1 MLLQRGVG
9 SPGASRAA
17 LARVESRMGFGNLT
31 DCCSNV
37 LESEKNFQMFYPNVL
52 ETEKNFPDIL
62 KLSKC
67 SKKLS
72 RFTMSLPVEFEA
84 LWTCSW
90 PRFD

>member
-52 ETEKNFPDIL
+52 ETQKNFTN
-62 KLSKC
+62 LSELFK
-67 SKKLS
+67 SGSSMLKKLS
-72 RFTMSLPVEFEA
+72 SLSLLAKFET
-84 LWTCSW
+84 L
-90 PRFD
+90 